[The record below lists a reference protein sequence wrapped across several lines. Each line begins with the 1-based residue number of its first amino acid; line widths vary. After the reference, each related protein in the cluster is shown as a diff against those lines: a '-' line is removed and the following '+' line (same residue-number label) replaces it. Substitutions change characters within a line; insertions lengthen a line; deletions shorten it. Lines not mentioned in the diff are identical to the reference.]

1 MKNKEVRKWQ
11 DNEAL
16 KRLEMIT
23 PLLEPDLDTAKK
35 CQLRE
40 EIAEKNGVT
49 VRSLYRYEKY
59 YREDSFDGL
68 RPANRSRRRSAKLPD
83 NYDEIIA
90 EAVQLKREVPR
101 RSVRQIIK
109 TYLSSLLDDHSRY
122 ILHSEFYDNQR
133 AEIVEDT
140 FHKAVLCHGLFDCAY
155 LDRGTQ
161 YVSEQLHR
169 SCAKLGIDILH
180 AKPRACESK
189 GAIEKFHQVVD
200 SFIAEIRVAH
210 VHSVEELNEKWK
222 YFLEQEYQKKAHAG
236 IREYYKSMDVEVP
249 ACGITPEQEWM
260 RDTRKL
266 VFADV
271 GTVAEAFLHYEERQI
286 DKAGCFS
293 FNGRMYEA
301 STSLAGAKVEIVY
314 DPLHTE
320 EIEVRYQGITPIK
333 AKRVKIG
340 AFADQKTALPIG
352 MTDEIPETSRL
363 LDEAH
368 LLEKETLEEF
378 RFLLNSEFDSA
389 SPLSLV
395 LVGQTELW
403 EQKLKMQS
411 YTAIRQRI
419 DMNIILKQLD
429 RAETGRYITAHL
441 AYAGGEQE
449 VFTPGAEDEIYKV
462 SSGVPRMINRICEK
476 ALMYSSQQKKK
487 LIDEHVVNYVA
498 EHEMVGGA

>member
-101 RSVRQIIK
+101 RSVRQIIKILEIEGWAPPGVLKCSTLQRHLYNAGLGKKQMRKYAESRQTSTRRFCRPHRMELVQGDIKYGPQIRDKDGRLIK

-363 LDEAH
+363 LDA
-368 LLEKETLEEF
+368 LEKKYKEDHRLMADAISFAGYGKEEA
-378 RFLLNSEFDSA
+378 D
-389 SPLSLV
+389 
-395 LVGQTELW
+395 
-403 EQKLKMQS
+403 
-411 YTAIRQRI
+411 
-419 DMNIILKQLD
+419 
-429 RAETGRYITAHL
+429 
-441 AYAGGEQE
+441 
-449 VFTPGAEDEIYKV
+449 
-462 SSGVPRMINRICEK
+462 
-476 ALMYSSQQKKK
+476 
-487 LIDEHVVNYVA
+487 HV
-498 EHEMVGGA
+498 